1 MKIFL
6 TLISFLFLANLNT
19 VHQDRILKID
29 KNGNIIGLPKK
40 FMPAQFD
47 LNKNRLRIHDKEI
60 IFPKC
65 VSTYFKEHKNPK
77 LLLTASWYHQKSP
90 LPYYIHFQITDDSVD
105 YGYNILIDLETL
117 ELIYIHKTSSAENT
131 TSDSGVDVGEE
142 CLTEYK
148 KAIKNVN

>member
-6 TLISFLFLANLNT
+6 TLISFLFLTNINM

-29 KNGNIIGLPKK
+29 KNANIIGLPKK
-40 FMPAQFD
+40 YLPAQFD
-47 LNKNRLRIHDKEI
+47 LNKNRLRINDREI

-77 LLLTASWYHQKSP
+77 LLLTASWYHQKKS
-90 LPYYIHFQITDDSVD
+90 LPYYLHFQITDSSVD
-105 YGYNILIDLETL
+105 YGYAVLVDLETL
-117 ELIYIHKTSSAENT
+117 ELIYIQKSTTTENST
-131 TSDSGVDVGEE
+131 HNTEIAIGKE

-148 KAIKNVN
+148 RAIRNVN

>member
-6 TLISFLFLANLNT
+6 TLISFIFMANLNM

-47 LNKNRLRIHDKEI
+47 LNKNSLRINNKEI

-65 VSTYFKEHKNPK
+65 ISTYYKEYKNPK
-77 LLLTASWYHQKSP
+77 LLLTASWYHQKTS
-90 LPYYIHFQITDDSVD
+90 LPYYLNFQIKDSSIS
-105 YGYNILIDLETL
+105 YGYRILIDLETL
-117 ELIYIHKTSSAENT
+117 ELIYIHKTSSIETT
-131 TSDSGVDVGEE
+131 TSDSRVDISKE
-142 CLTEYK
+142 CLAEYK
-148 KAIKNVN
+148 KAIRNVN